1 MNQPEK
7 LTLAFLVLLAFSYII
22 SASYLGIS
30 GTHLTKQA
38 DVYGHIL
45 GWMGFKN
52 FAPFDLFNPS
62 AVRAGG
68 SSGKAIWN
76 GQAYEFIVAKISI
89 FLNSNPLVVVRFV
102 NFFCWLPVAYCGFLL
117 ARAFS
122 GSVAGIV
129 FVFLLATSPLF
140 LFYASVPHPDMM
152 AVAFSII
159 AITLLYFKG
168 IHWRAVLYAFP
179 FLALATFIKSPIPF
193 VFLLFYGSF
202 IALNLNVRSLLT
214 RNAIIQY
221 APLAVM
227 LTALLV
233 LAFFFEQLRDILI
246 YEAGLSELFWGP
258 QRTFG
263 LGKYFPLRFSGDFW
277 SMIWDRLKIAGPFN
291 FALVYLA
298 VILIANIVKREK
310 RHLTLTV
317 SALTAFFGGWLIFS
331 PLYYFHDYYQL
342 PVMTIIFLSFAIS
355 FSYLVHAL
363 LAKISDQ
370 NRRQQAYA
378 AILFALIP
386 FSSYQVLAQN
396 PLGQRSRVSFYS
408 GLEYALRDEN
418 VFLHVSDHRPGDPKQ
433 AGRVS
438 TKFYRTP
445 FSEFESNCQLYLSL
459 YQAILV
465 DGTSPCLMRNKHL
478 ADYYIHD
485 EYKTFFLDRKGK
497 LRSKQNIA
505 QRNIPGLRSNFNVYI
520 DGDQIVYV
528 KKECVKNDMQARFF
542 LHIIPVN
549 DADRLFLSQSFE
561 NRDFNFKHFGQIIDG
576 VCIAV
581 RDLPPYPIKEIRTG
595 QYVAR
600 KGNIWEGVLAPITQI
615 KYQGRITIPKK
626 EKRNKRGERKRIK
639 WHDISNVILN
649 LQGVMISFEKTSKA
663 KSLELSLSRDDHY
676 QLLVYKEGREQKRID
691 IKGVPFSRKKGKN
704 NGSLLVRTIVLD
716 KGEAVEFD
724 AIKVVPI
731 KSALSDQRYSLGHLI
746 IKE

>member
-22 SASYLGIS
+22 SASYLGLS
-30 GTHLTKQA
+30 ETRLTKQA

-62 AVRAGG
+62 AVRSG
-68 SSGKAIWN
+68 SGGKAIWN

-122 GSVAGIV
+122 GSIAGIV

-168 IHWRAVLYAFP
+168 INWRAVLYAFP

-233 LAFFFEQLRDILI
+233 LAFFFEQLRSILMHGV
-246 YEAGLSELFWGP
+246 GLSGLFSGP

-263 LGKYFPLRFSGDFW
+263 LGKYFSLRFSGDFW
-277 SMIWDRLKIAGPFN
+277 SLIWDRLKIAGPFN

-331 PLYYFHDYYQL
+331 PLYYAHDYYQL

-355 FSYLVHAL
+355 FSYLINAL

-396 PLGQRSRVSFYS
+396 SLGQRSRVNFYS

-418 VFLHVSDHRPGDPKQ
+418 VFLHVSDLKIEDPRQ
-433 AGRVS
+433 GGLFS

-445 FSEFESNCQLYLSL
+445 FSEFESNCQLYRSL

-485 EYKTFFLDRKGK
+485 GNKTFFLDRKGT
-497 LRSKQNIA
+497 LRSKRNIA
-505 QRNIPGLRSNFNVYI
+505 QRNIAGLRSNFNVYI
-520 DGDQIVYV
+520 DGDQIVYT
-528 KKECVKNDMQARFF
+528 KKECVENDIQAAFF

-549 DADRLFLSQSFE
+549 GADRPFPSQSFE

-581 RDLPPYPIKEIRTG
+581 RDLPAYPIKEIRTG

-615 KYQGRITIPKK
+615 KYQGQITIPKK
-626 EKRNKRGERKRIK
+626 EGGKKRR
-639 WHDISNVILN
+639 WHDISNTILN
-649 LQGVMISFEKTSKA
+649 LQGVMILFEKTSKA

-676 QLLVYKEGREQKRID
+676 QLLVYKKGREQKRID
-691 IKGVPFSRKKGKN
+691 IEGMPVFGRKGKN
-704 NGSLLVRTIVLD
+704 YGSLLVRTIVLD